1 MDTIM
6 EPAKSIPVIGEADV
20 CVLGGSCTGVFAAVR
35 AARLG
40 AKVVIVEKQ
49 NSFGGVATSGLVNV
63 WHSLY
68 DNEKRQQIIA
78 GLSYETIERLKKRD
92 AIIDMEATLGVNDCN
107 AYRLNTEE
115 LKIEL
120 DNLILEAKVKPYLH
134 THYVGVKMGQDAIEA
149 VFIHNKSGR
158 GAIKAKVYIDATG
171 DGDLCR
177 DAGLHAYTAENM
189 QPPTACAK
197 IYGMN
202 LLGDFNLPFMLQ
214 KHGEEFGLQKD
225 WGWRGKIPGMPE
237 VSMHAET
244 HVFDVNCAVA
254 DMLTYSEM
262 EGRRQIRA
270 VMDLIRKYAPN
281 GKKISL
287 VDLCSYI
294 GIRETYHIES
304 MYKLKNKDV
313 LYGTRF
319 QDAIANGSYR
329 VDIHH
334 SNEPGI
340 TFRYLNGVEEV
351 VRGNGMPHEFRRWR
365 EETEVN
371 PTYYQIP
378 YRSLVSQK
386 VKNLLMAGRMLDAEE
401 EAYSAVRVMVNTNQ
415 TGEAAGVAAYV
426 SLAQDG
432 DVRNVNAN
440 DVRKLLKEGGSII
453 L

>member
-1 MDTIM
+1 MDIII
-6 EPAKSIPVIGEADV
+6 EPAKSIPVIEEADV

-35 AARLG
+35 AAKLG
-40 AKVVIVEKQ
+40 AKVVIIEKQ

-78 GLSYETIERLKKRD
+78 GLTYEMIERLKNRD
-92 AIIDMEATLGVNDCN
+92 AIIDEEAKLGVNDCN
-107 AYRLNTEE
+107 AYMLNTEE

-120 DNLILEAKVKPYLH
+120 DSLILETKVKPYLH
-134 THYVGVKMGQDAIEA
+134 TYYAGVKMEEDTIDVVYVQ
-149 VFIHNKSGR
+149 NKSGR
-158 GAIKAKVYIDATG
+158 AAIKAKVFIDATG

-177 DAGLHAYTAENM
+177 DAGLNHYTTENM

-202 LLGDFNLPFMLQ
+202 LLGDFNLPSMLQ

-225 WGWRGKIPGMPE
+225 WGWRGKIPAMPE
-237 VSMHAET
+237 ITMHAET
-244 HVFDVNCAVA
+244 HVFNVNCAVA
-254 DMLTYSEM
+254 DMLTYSEI
-262 EGRRQIRA
+262 EGRRHIRA
-270 VMDLIRKYAPN
+270 IMDLIREYAPN
-281 GKKISL
+281 GKKIAL

-313 LYGTRF
+313 LYGIKF
-319 QDAIANGSYR
+319 EDAIANGSYR

-351 VRGNGMPHEFRRWR
+351 VRGSGMSPEFRRWR
-365 EETEVN
+365 EEMEIN

-378 YRSLVSQK
+378 YRSLVTQK
-386 VKNLLMAGRMLDAEE
+386 VKNLLMTGRMLDAEE
-401 EAYSAVRVMVNTNQ
+401 EAYSAIRVMVNTNQ
-415 TGEAAGVAAYV
+415 TGEAAGVAAYI

-432 DVRNVNAN
+432 DVRSVNVN
-440 DVRKLLKEGGSII
+440 DLRKLLKEGGSII

>member
-1 MDTIM
+1 MNFII
-6 EPAKSIPVIGEADV
+6 EPAKSIPIIEDV
-20 CVLGGSCTGVFAAVR
+20 DICVLGGSCTGVFAAVR

-40 AKVVIVEKQ
+40 ARVAIIEKQ
-49 NSFGGVATSGLVNV
+49 NAFGGVATSGLVNV

-78 GLSYETIERLKKRD
+78 GLTYEMLERLKKRD
-92 AIIDMEATLGVNDCN
+92 AVIDVEASLGVNDYN

-134 THYVGVKMGQDAIEA
+134 TYYAGAKMEGESIDA
-149 VFIHNKSGR
+149 VFIQNKSGR
-158 GAIKAKVYIDATG
+158 SAIRAKVYIDATG

-177 DAGLHAYTAENM
+177 DIGLNYYTNENM

-197 IYGMN
+197 IYGIN
-202 LLGDFNLPFMLQ
+202 LLGDFNLPVMLQ
-214 KHGEEFGLQKD
+214 KHGEEFGLKED

-237 VSMHAET
+237 ITMHAET
-244 HVFDVNCAVA
+244 HVFNVNCAKA
-254 DMLTYSEM
+254 DMLTYSEI

-270 VMDLIRKYAPN
+270 IMELIREYAPN
-281 GKKISL
+281 GKKAAL

-294 GIRETYHIES
+294 GIRESYHIES

-313 LYGTRF
+313 LYGLKF

-351 VRGNGMPHEFRRWR
+351 VRASGMPHEFRRWR
-365 EETEVN
+365 EETEED

-378 YRSLVSQK
+378 YRSLISGK
-386 VKNLLMAGRMLDAEE
+386 VKNLLMTGRMLDAEE
-401 EAYSAVRVMVNTNQ
+401 EAYSAIRVMVNTNQ
-415 TGEAAGVAAYV
+415 TGEAAGVAAYI

-432 DVRNVNAN
+432 DVRSVNAN
-440 DVRKLLKEGGSII
+440 DLRKLLKDGGSII